1 MTGILPITRYSSGS
15 EFNMFFEFSMATMA
29 KYSEYFDF
37 TDEEVDVLH
46 QKYIECQTEPKV
58 TRAGR
63 NSGMTAIRP
72 HLAGACIIPILWW
85 GHCHLTRYELLS

>member
-46 QKYIECQTEPKV
+46 
-58 TRAGR
+58 
-63 NSGMTAIRP
+63 
-72 HLAGACIIPILWW
+72 
-85 GHCHLTRYELLS
+85 

>member
-1 MTGILPITRYSSGS
+1 MAYMTGILPITRYSSGS

-63 NSGMTAIRP
+63 ELWYDGYQTASGRRLYNT
-72 HLAGACIIPILWW
+72 HFVVGA
-85 GHCHLTRYELLS
+85 LSFNQI